1 LANTKSPIRA
11 KSLNLAVVSEDP
23 NNEEDTAVRISNM
36 ISYVD
41 MNEFG

>member
-1 LANTKSPIRA
+1 MANTKSPIRA